1 MSENGTDRAPAL
13 APTSPIKEGLGSLN
27 RWSQSTTSS
36 KSPSELNGHH
46 RRGSS
51 KMSVAGHN
59 PHHAPGLA
67 ELPELSLPELRAS
80 EMFSSD
86 PTNLSFTASSQIFQN
101 SSGNDPR
108 ELGNPPSYNDSKA
121 MRTSDGAASGDGE
134 GDGENRQHGQTQK
147 AMLSKALQKANTA
160 VLLDNAANFEGA
172 MEAYTD
178 ACQLLQL
185 VMLRSNGGDE
195 EKLKLQEIVSL
206 SKIGS
211 LFFPGLK
218 TAQADF
224 PSSVILI

>member
-1 MSENGTDRAPAL
+1 
-13 APTSPIKEGLGSLN
+13 
-27 RWSQSTTSS
+27 
-36 KSPSELNGHH
+36 
-46 RRGSS
+46 
-51 KMSVAGHN
+51 MSVVGHS

-86 PTNLSFTASSQIFQN
+86 PTATHLDVSFTASSQIFQN
-101 SSGNDPR
+101 SSGNDSH
-108 ELGNPPSYNDSKA
+108 ELGNVESYNNSKA

-178 ACQLLQL
+178 ACKLLQL

-206 SKIGS
+206 SKMGS
-211 LFFPGLK
+211 PFFFL
-218 TAQADF
+218 
-224 PSSVILI
+224 V